1 MRGGNVPWK
10 IHKYWRLTKLFYVI
24 RLLLLRTPQT
34 FCLTPK
40 ILGEQVFKFFKG
52 KPQKNTLTNKT
63 LGSDM
68 YKNMSVEDKIQFTEW
83 N

>member
-10 IHKYWRLTKLFYVI
+10 IHKYWRLTKLFYV
-24 RLLLLRTPQT
+24 LRTPPT

-52 KPQKNTLTNKT
+52 KPQKNTWTNKT

-68 YKNMSVEDKIQFTEW
+68 HMDMSVEDKIQFT
-83 N
+83 